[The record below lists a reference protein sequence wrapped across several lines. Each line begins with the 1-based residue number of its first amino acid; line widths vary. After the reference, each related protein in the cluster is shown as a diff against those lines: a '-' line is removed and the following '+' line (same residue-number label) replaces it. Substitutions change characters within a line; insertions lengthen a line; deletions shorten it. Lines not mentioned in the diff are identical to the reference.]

1 VLTCV
6 LCAGLPVS
14 ELFDQ
19 FEEEPVASGTI
30 GQIHRATLGPR
41 GARNT
46 GCPVGASPLAK
57 PASRTHCCH
66 RHAAL
71 QCTGVQQGKQ
81 SHLRPRHILLQ

>member
-1 VLTCV
+1 M
-6 LCAGLPVS
+6 
-14 ELFDQ
+14 
-19 FEEEPVASGTI
+19 ASGTI

-57 PASRTHCCH
+57 PALRTHRHC

-71 QCTGVQQGKQ
+71 LKTGVQQGKQ
-81 SHLRPRHILLQ
+81 LKLLSR